1 MLVNGL
7 AGITELQEASD
18 SYESDGNLVEVNE
31 IEEAPEEGDEIPMM
45 ASDDDEATE
54 IVQVATNTPSEA
66 TIVEDLTCPEYA
78 VTEIT
83 EIPDWPARM
92 RQANYT

>member
-31 IEEAPEEGDEIPMM
+31 IEEAPEDGDEIPMM

-54 IVQVATNTPSEA
+54 IV
-66 TIVEDLTCPEYA
+66 
-78 VTEIT
+78 
-83 EIPDWPARM
+83 
-92 RQANYT
+92 